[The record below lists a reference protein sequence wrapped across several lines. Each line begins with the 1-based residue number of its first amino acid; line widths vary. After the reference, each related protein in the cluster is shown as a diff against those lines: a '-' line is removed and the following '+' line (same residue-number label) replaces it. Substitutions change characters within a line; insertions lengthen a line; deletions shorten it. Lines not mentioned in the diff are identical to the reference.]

1 MIGKYKVK
9 PLMTNNG
16 TVAKEQYVI
25 HADGKEIF
33 QSYDTIICIIENGAV
48 TLDKNLWNYSTTTSK
63 YRNKFL
69 GETTKDTQKKI
80 NSGEY
85 KLADIN

>member
-1 MIGKYKVK
+1 MTGKNKVK
-9 PLMTNNG
+9 PLMTDNG

-25 HADGKEIF
+25 HADNKEIF
-33 QSYDTIICIIENGAV
+33 QSYNSVICIIENGAI
-48 TLDKNLWNYSTTTSK
+48 TLDTNFWNYSTTTSK

-80 NSGEY
+80 DSGEY
-85 KLADIN
+85 KLADLN